1 MSALVPGKRNVRASG
16 LKHTSEHLNLFVR
29 NDWIAS
35 AWRQQHMHAVEIGS
49 EIHRKRNHRTIQNC
63 ARKQVRIQEHQARG
77 VIGAIRIPH
86 RHDTFVSKPVPLGRG
101 CRRLQVRKVFGAAR
115 YSSIAAQPAG
125 HVVISRFLHRM
136 GRWRVP
142 RDAITRSLMHA
153 SSRRIYRRPE
163 SAMLTA
169 LLIAAARP

>member
-1 MSALVPGKRNVRASG
+1 MSALVPEKRASG
-16 LKHTSEHLNLFVR
+16 LKHTSEHLNLLVR

-35 AWRQQHMHAVEIGS
+35 AWRQQHMHAVEIGG

-101 CRRLQVRKVFGAAR
+101 CDNIGKLVCAELEIINIEYPFGKPAKKTGYSVSRTLPRGLSSGHPAIER
-115 YSSIAAQPAG
+115 YQ
-125 HVVISRFLHRM
+125 
-136 GRWRVP
+136 
-142 RDAITRSLMHA
+142 
-153 SSRRIYRRPE
+153 
-163 SAMLTA
+163 
-169 LLIAAARP
+169 